1 MYIICSQ
8 VVTSVMRKWDGP
20 EPTEWKVTKLPAN
33 GPKKGQSVRSW
44 EAGKRMGDADWAKQR
59 AKAIDEGKL

>member
-1 MYIICSQ
+1 M
-8 VVTSVMRKWDGP
+8 VKRWDGP

-44 EAGKRMGDADWAKQR
+44 EAGKRMGDAQWAKLR
-59 AKAIDEGKL
+59 AKAIDEGRL